1 MVKLA
6 SETQLSEILLFKLSC
21 PPISSD
27 TVMHFTKFLLL
38 NNRFLT
44 IFFIVIVNQLYEVTF
59 NTRKIQTK

>member
-44 IFFIVIVNQLYEVTF
+44 ILL
-59 NTRKIQTK
+59 